1 VTEDR
6 AVAAPE
12 PEEEAQTVDV
22 PNVPLEPAPDPLMA
36 AFLRFR
42 RKARRLSGRDVA

>member
-1 VTEDR
+1 MSPDPE
-6 AVAAPE
+6 AVPV
-12 PEEEAQTVDV
+12 PDDEEVETVEV
-22 PNVPLEPAPDPLMA
+22 PNVPLEPVADPLMA